1 MTTLTEIPGKTRGSA
16 FLFEDAL
23 PTQVFTPEDLTEE
36 HLAIGRMLDEFWASE
51 VEPNLPA
58 IREKKPGAAL
68 AVLRKSA
75 DLGLTGMTIPEEFG
89 GMEMDLPSLMVAAEH
104 MGRDASYAGWHSAH
118 TGIGTLPLVYFGT
131 SEQKKKYLPR
141 LARMELLAAYALT
154 EPLAGSDAL
163 AARTRA
169 DLAPD
174 GKHFI
179 LNGQKMWITNG
190 GAADLFTVFA
200 KVGGEKF
207 TAFLVERAFPGVSS
221 GAEEHKMGIRGTST
235 TAVYLDNVAV
245 PVENLL
251 GEIGRGH
258 VIAFNVL
265 NIGRLKLGPAS
276 VGAAKNVLAICIKYA
291 KQRKAFGSAIAD
303 FGAIQH
309 KLAEMAIRVF
319 VAECMTWRV
328 AGLIETQMQASAAER
343 RQSSITEM
351 HAVEEYAAECSMVK
365 VFASEMLDYV
375 VDEGVQIH
383 GGYGFHQDYAVERAY
398 RDSRIN
404 RLFEGTNE
412 INRLVIMGMPL
423 KRAARGQLPLLEAA
437 RYVLNQSENPGLSN
451 EKQAA
456 TKTEEDC
463 IVRNAKKIFL
473 LTLAVAHDRSG
484 AQLEKQQEVIM
495 NLSDIAMEVFAM
507 ESGLLRRKKLTSSGK
522 SENALDIC
530 AVYLRD
536 AIARIEG
543 FSRTVLSA
551 CCEREVLRKHL
562 ATVRGYADHMPVNSI
577 ALRRQIAARLLS
589 SERYTV

>member
-1 MTTLTEIPGKTRGSA
+1 
-16 FLFEDAL
+16 
-23 PTQVFTPEDLTEE
+23 
-36 HLAIGRMLDEFWASE
+36 
-51 VEPNLPA
+51 
-58 IREKKPGAAL
+58 
-68 AVLRKSA
+68 
-75 DLGLTGMTIPEEFG
+75 
-89 GMEMDLPSLMVAAEH
+89 
-104 MGRDASYAGWHSAH
+104 
-118 TGIGTLPLVYFGT
+118 
-131 SEQKKKYLPR
+131 
-141 LARMELLAAYALT
+141 
-154 EPLAGSDAL
+154 LAGSDAL

-190 GAADLFTVFA
+190 GAADLFTIFA